1 MEFFW
6 LHPMDL
12 LGDVGQMEA
21 RFGPFG
27 DSVNLHTRLV
37 HSLHRTCNRL
47 GSHFGRTRWNSKVI
61 WVKWKLLSVYLEI
74 VLILVQDR
82 CPEWDKHTIGFEIIL
97 STPDG
102 TLR

>member
-1 MEFFW
+1 MGMEFFW

-12 LGDVGQMEA
+12 LGDVGQMEV

-47 GSHFGRTRWNSKVI
+47 GSRFGRTRWSSKVI
-61 WVKWKLLSVYLEI
+61 WVKWKLLSVCLEK
-74 VLILVQDR
+74 
-82 CPEWDKHTIGFEIIL
+82 C
-97 STPDG
+97 
-102 TLR
+102 